1 MPFLKQEEQL
11 TLVTQLSHNVCPFDL
26 VSWVVVVAFA
36 DVLGSPHGPQISPV
50 EADKLLL
57 FVSEVKA
64 CAGPDGSQFTTIFFM
79 SKLEN

>member
-1 MPFLKQEEQL
+1 MKKMLVNWEPSGPAQALTSLTKSSSLSLQL
-11 TLVTQLSHNVCPFDL
+11 EKSQAHVGAEN
-26 VSWVVVVAFA
+26 
-36 DVLGSPHGPQISPV
+36 ISKS
-50 EADKLLL
+50 DKLLL